1 MTELTAAD
9 VERLRGETPGCTA
22 VRHLNNAGSSLSPA
36 PVMGAIRA
44 HLDLE
49 ERLGGYEAADM
60 RRKDIESTYDAVAG
74 LLGTTAD
81 HVAIVENATV
91 GFAQALSAFDFT
103 PGDTIV
109 TTRNDYISNQL
120 LYLSLRDRL
129 GIRVV
134 RAADLPEG
142 GVDPDSVRQLV
153 RQPGVKVVA
162 LTWVP
167 TNSGLVQ
174 AAESVGA
181 ICEDAGVPYVVD
193 ACQVVG
199 QMPIDV
205 ARLRCDYLSATARKF
220 LRGPRGIGLLYVS
233 QRALD
238 SGAAPLYPDMQ
249 GARWT
254 GPDAWQPVPSA
265 RRFENWELAYA
276 LVLGLGEAAR
286 YAGSVGVAAAGR
298 RASALADRLRRGLSG
313 IDGVTV
319 LDRGATRCAITTMS
333 MAGAD
338 GPTLQ
343 AMLRHESIHVSVIRR
358 EHAMLD
364 MTDKDI
370 SSGIRLSP
378 HYFNTE
384 GEVDRAIEV
393 LSVKR

>member
-1 MTELTAAD
+1 
-9 VERLRGETPGCTA
+9 
-22 VRHLNNAGSSLSPA
+22 
-36 PVMGAIRA
+36 
-44 HLDLE
+44 
-49 ERLGGYEAADM
+49 
-60 RRKDIESTYDAVAG
+60 
-74 LLGTTAD
+74 
-81 HVAIVENATV
+81 
-91 GFAQALSAFDFT
+91 
-103 PGDTIV
+103 
-109 TTRNDYISNQL
+109 
-120 LYLSLRDRL
+120 
-129 GIRVV
+129 
-134 RAADLPEG
+134 
-142 GVDPDSVRQLV
+142 
-153 RQPGVKVVA
+153 
-162 LTWVP
+162 
-167 TNSGLVQ
+167 
-174 AAESVGA
+174 
-181 ICEDAGVPYVVD
+181 
-193 ACQVVG
+193 
-199 QMPIDV
+199 
-205 ARLRCDYLSATARKF
+205 
-220 LRGPRGIGLLYVS
+220 
-233 QRALD
+233 
-238 SGAAPLYPDMQ
+238 MQ

-265 RRFENWELAYA
+265 RRFENWEFAYA

-364 MTDKDI
+364 MTDKDV